1 MTIAVWYQ
9 RLNPRERRLC
19 AIVGGIVFL
28 LLNWYIWGK
37 LLGALDHAR
46 ADLVARQNTR
56 KVQEVFIRE
65 RDLWDKRAQ
74 WLKEHQPALKGPGD
88 ASTLLD
94 QVKQVAGKQN
104 VLIEN
109 PAIGTSDATADQQAV
124 FASFEVKSGWPP
136 LVHFLYDIQQPES
149 FVVFESITL
158 NIDSADPTMMRG
170 KMKLA
175 RWFAPAGAK

>member
-1 MTIAVWYQ
+1 MTIAAWYQ
-9 RLNPRERRLC
+9 RLNARERRLS
-19 AIVGGIVFL
+19 AIVGAIVFL
-28 LLNWYIWGK
+28 LLNWFLWGK

-46 ADLVARQNTR
+46 ADLAARQNTR
-56 KVQEVFIRE
+56 KVQDVFIRE
-65 RDLWDKRAQ
+65 RDLWEKRAQ
-74 WLKEHQPALKGPGD
+74 WLKEHQPVLKGPGD

-94 QVKQVAGKQN
+94 QVKQVAGKHN

-109 PAIGTSDATADQQAV
+109 PAIGTSDATADRQAV

-149 FVVFESITL
+149 FIVFESITL

-170 KMKLA
+170 KMKAA
-175 RWFAPAGAK
+175 RWFAPAGK

>member
-1 MTIAVWYQ
+1 MTIAGWYQ
-9 RLNPRERRLC
+9 RLNPRERRLS

-46 ADLVARQNTR
+46 TDLVARQNTR

-65 RDLWDKRAQ
+65 RDLWEKRAK
-74 WLKEHQPALKGPGD
+74 WLKEHQPTLKGPGE

-94 QVKQVAGKQN
+94 QIKQVAGKHN

-109 PAIGTSDATADQQAV
+109 PAIGTSDATPDHQAV
-124 FASFEVKSGWPP
+124 FASFEVKSAWPP
-136 LVHFLYDIQQPES
+136 LVHFLYDVQQPES
-149 FVVFESITL
+149 FVVFESVTL